1 VIAIRMPRFA
11 QLRSGQI
18 GLALLVLLLAVAL
31 LGPLFAP
38 HSPDA
43 PIGLPGAGP
52 SASAPLGTDFLG
64 RDVLSRVLHGGLT
77 VIGLSSLA
85 TFATYLVGIT
95 IGLVAGYSR
104 SLIDPL
110 LMRGVDLLLSVPA
123 LLLLL
128 VLVTGAGSSIPVLI
142 LGVVLV
148 LSPGVVRLVRTA
160 TLEVSVRGYVEA
172 AVARGE
178 STRAILFGEILPNI
192 VRPVVA
198 DLGIR
203 YGYSIILI
211 ASLNYLNLGIRPPT
225 ADWGLMTSENR
236 EVITTNPLAVLVP
249 ALLLGLLTV
258 SVNLIGDAYARTL
271 GRSEGRR

>member
-1 VIAIRMPRFA
+1 
-11 QLRSGQI
+11 
-18 GLALLVLLLAVAL
+18 
-31 LGPLFAP
+31 
-38 HSPDA
+38 
-43 PIGLPGAGP
+43 
-52 SASAPLGTDFLG
+52 
-64 RDVLSRVLHGGLT
+64 
-77 VIGLSSLA
+77 
-85 TFATYLVGIT
+85 
-95 IGLVAGYSR
+95 
-104 SLIDPL
+104 
-110 LMRGVDLLLSVPA
+110 
-123 LLLLL
+123 
-128 VLVTGAGSSIPVLI
+128 
-142 LGVVLV
+142 V